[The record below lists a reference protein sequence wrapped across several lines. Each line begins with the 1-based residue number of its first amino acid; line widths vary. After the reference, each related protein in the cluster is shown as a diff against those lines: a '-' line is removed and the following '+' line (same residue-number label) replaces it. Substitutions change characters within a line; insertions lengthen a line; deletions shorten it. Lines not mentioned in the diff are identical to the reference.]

1 MRTKKVLRAIE
12 AAIPGQK
19 ALREFAA
26 AFKVGGV
33 KIGTMGEPVFWH
45 DELGLWGTF
54 GETWKHEPRKRPW
67 NSFGQRP
74 SSFRNHI
81 IVEIN
86 PPKAGKNTNVQGVFA
101 TDDDERRWIL
111 HQGRLK
117 TPGHQV
123 TQEEFARL
131 SGRTPVTVLFADG
144 EERPYHKVACID
156 ESPRAI
162 QSQVAAFVALCAQVR
177 DLTARKT
184 PRPRAFDRILDWENL
199 LTPEATG
206 AYDVASRKATTGYR
220 LHGDIWKALSMAL
233 KTLKRPHANER
244 ASQYGPDLYTIEAP
258 HLLFEF
264 KSQVRPKDIFEGVG
278 QLSIYEQLLG
288 QDYRKILVVPRG
300 MAKAL
305 SDVVDALNISILE
318 FEVKGRSVT
327 LDMKALRRLVGK
339 K

>member
-1 MRTKKVLRAIE
+1 MPTKTVMRAIE
-12 AAIPGQK
+12 GATGSQK

-26 AFKVGGV
+26 AFKVGGA
-33 KIGTMGEPVFWH
+33 KIGMMGEPVFWH
-45 DELGLWGTF
+45 EELELWGTF

-74 SSFRNHI
+74 ASFRNHI

-86 PPKAGKNTNVQGVFA
+86 PPKVGKNTNVQGVFA
-101 TDDDERRWIL
+101 TDNDGRRWIL

-117 TPGHQV
+117 IPSHQITP
-123 TQEEFARL
+123 EEFIRL

-156 ESPRAI
+156 EKPRAI
-162 QSQVAAFVALCAQVR
+162 QSQVAAFVALCGQVR
-177 DLTARKT
+177 DLAAGKT
-184 PRPRAFDRILDWENL
+184 PRPRGFDKILDWENL
-199 LTPEATG
+199 LKPEATG
-206 AYDVASRKATTGYR
+206 AYDVAKRKATTGYR
-220 LHGDIWKALSMAL
+220 LHGDIWEALSTAL

-244 ASQYGPDLYTIEAP
+244 VGQYGPDLYTIEAP

-278 QLSIYEQLLG
+278 QLSIYERLLG

-305 SDVVDALNISILE
+305 SDIVGALDIDILE
-318 FEVKGRSVT
+318 FEVKGRSIA
-327 LDMKALRRLVGK
+327 LDTKALRRLVAK
-339 K
+339 T